1 MAVSLS
7 EELEIALDEASDAI
21 DIILDNDAEEQTE
34 ITEEAEYDIEDVLSY
49 TEDAEDDLAAEI
61 ADEVVNKALI
71 NDDDILDIE
80 RGGSKDAD
88 EGIDADAAEADPDV
102 KVVAKELIE
111 NGILSHD
118 QVRSLLEGEDEYD
131 VVKKECGDE
140 CEDDDECEYSSRFV
154 ASNRFSPAGVDLDDD
169 REVYYD
175 DCDDDDDDIVDID
188 DDHDFEDDD
197 DEVVI
202 ELEKDEVHDNMF
214 GNDYESDYEDENL
227 DEAFEAVEA
236 YDEAAKRKRAKKA
249 AKKNKL
255 SDDDFEDDDDEG
267 LDEAFEAVE
276 AYDEAAK
283 RKRAKKAKKNKLSD
297 DDFEDD
303 DDDDEGLD
311 ESSLISDKDL
321 GAKFS
326 DDYDYEEDDG
336 ADFDDDV
343 YEANDI
349 FGQKYNFGSYSN
361 KKTTS
366 TFDKVGLDFGDNVDP
381 NAKAMI
387 R

>member
-34 ITEEAEYDIEDVLSY
+34 ITEEAEYDVEDVLSY

-111 NGILSHD
+111 NGILTHD

-140 CEDDDECEYSSRFV
+140 CEDDDECEYSSHFV

-175 DCDDDDDDIVDID
+175 DCDEDDDDNDIVDID

-255 SDDDFEDDDDEG
+255 SDDDFEEEDDEG
-267 LDEAFEAVE
+267 LDEA
-276 AYDEAAK
+276 
-283 RKRAKKAKKNKLSD
+283 
-297 DDFEDD
+297 
-303 DDDDEGLD
+303 
-311 ESSLISDKDL
+311 SLISDKDL

-366 TFDKVGLDFGDNVDP
+366 TFDKVGLDFGDNIDP